1 MDVLAA
7 CRELASTGFGDTLTL
22 GVAGGAMLLFGLGV
36 LAVRSRNKALVLLL
50 VVGLSTAS
58 VVMSPS
64 NNDTAVA
71 ACPSDA
77 DNGGGTDPGDGGGTD
92 PGDGGGTDPGDG
104 GGTDPGDGGGTDP
117 GDGTIDG
124 GTGGVVVSNA
134 RNNGSWGEN
143 FHPVYCVGFQD
154 PYVQIGNT
162 NMGDLI
168 VFNPGIIPGAISD
181 YTWKIDGVE
190 ANSWGPAGSEYYVV
204 WHNEDFIA
212 AGETKEIVVTDG
224 VTTYRFNATFN

>member
-7 CRELASTGFGDTLTL
+7 CRELASTGFGDAPTL
-22 GVAGGAMLLFGLGV
+22 AAIGGALVLFGLSV
-36 LAVRSRNKALVLLL
+36 LAVRSRNKALVFLL
-50 VVGLSTAS
+50 VVGLTTAT
-58 VVMSPS
+58 VVTSPT
-64 NNDTAVA
+64 NTDVAVA
-71 ACPSDA
+71 ACPSDSG
-77 DNGGGTDPGDGGGTD
+77 DGGSGGTDPDDGGGTD
-92 PGDGGGTDPGDG
+92 PD
-104 GGTDPGDGGGTDP
+104 DGGGTDP

-124 GTGGVVVSNA
+124 GDGGVIVSSA

-143 FHPVYCVGFQD
+143 FHPIYCVGFQD
-154 PYVQIGNT
+154 PFVQIGNT

-168 VFNPGIIPGAISD
+168 VFDPGVIPGAIAD
-181 YTWKIDGVE
+181 YTWTIDGVE
-190 ANSWGPAGSEYYVV
+190 ANSWGPAGSNYYVV